1 MSDRLRTSEF
11 RERTH
16 IHALPFPSDF
26 FCWPTGVLVT
36 EHDRNAYCS
45 DSMQELL
52 AVQQNRVLE
61 LESALSGTM
70 REGLVR
76 SSLISKFLG

>member
-1 MSDRLRTSEF
+1 M
-11 RERTH
+11 
-16 IHALPFPSDF
+16 
-26 FCWPTGVLVT
+26 LVT
-36 EHDRNAYCS
+36 EHERNVYCS

-52 AVQQNRVLE
+52 AVQQNRILE

-76 SSLISKFLG
+76 SSLISKFLR